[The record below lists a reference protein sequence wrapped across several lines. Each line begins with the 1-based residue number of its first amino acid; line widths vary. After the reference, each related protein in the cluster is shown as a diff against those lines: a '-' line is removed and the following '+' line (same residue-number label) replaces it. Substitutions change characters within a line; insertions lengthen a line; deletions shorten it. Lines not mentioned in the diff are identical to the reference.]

1 MHLQR
6 KNLAADILEV
16 NLKILADCCIIILSN
31 TKGDLL

>member
-6 KNLAADILEV
+6 KSLAADILGV

-31 TKGDLL
+31 INEDLL

>member
-6 KNLAADILEV
+6 KNLAVDILGV

-31 TKGDLL
+31 TKEDLL